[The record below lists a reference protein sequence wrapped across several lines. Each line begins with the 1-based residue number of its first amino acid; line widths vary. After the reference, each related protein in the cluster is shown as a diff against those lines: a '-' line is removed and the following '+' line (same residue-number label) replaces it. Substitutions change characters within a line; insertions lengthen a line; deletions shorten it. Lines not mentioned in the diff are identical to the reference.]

1 MNPDDSSKIAKCLY
15 IAKLYLVEFCFYFLL
30 CGFFFWFK
38 MLEKKEI
45 SQLGRYIR
53 KRHSVLERVEFQAM
67 CVFAGY

>member
-15 IAKLYLVEFCFYFLL
+15 IAKLYLVEFCFSFL
-30 CGFFFWFK
+30 FFFWFK

-53 KRHSVLERVEFQAM
+53 KRHSVLEIVESQAM